1 MTLVCQTW
9 AKMNNQ
15 AVENFVYRLMFFNE
29 NIFKSLRFY
38 AGIIEVFFH
47 YRKLLYEITQ
57 VKIGR
62 LIYIHFT

>member
-15 AVENFVYRLMFFNE
+15 AVENFVYSLIFFNE

-38 AGIIEVFFH
+38 ADIIEVFFH
-47 YRKLLYEITQ
+47 YR
-57 VKIGR
+57 G
-62 LIYIHFT
+62 F